1 MKKILKFFLEVSCL
15 KSIQRQGWVMSGVKD
30 PESVADHTFGVMFLA
45 WTLGRKSD
53 LGMRKLLVLS
63 LLHELCEVYA
73 GDLTP
78 YHGILPKDL
87 KKQEEMM
94 KRWIRLP
101 QSQKEK
107 LSSRKYLLEKKAIER
122 LLRPLPADLGK
133 KIFAVWIEYE
143 KVMTKEG
150 RLVKQIDML
159 EALLQGF
166 TYFGGSQEDKLVGF
180 WEHVEEVVSIPEIKS
195 FVRAFEDHHYHH
207 KKTPFGAT
215 IRFLSS
221 VGNLKTIP
229 RISWLQRNIK
239 EPTSLAEHTFMRT
252 LMAWVFFE
260 HTRPALNLEKILKL
274 SLCMSLS
281 SIELKGK
288 TPSAYDPLL
297 ATARTQKEREKILS
311 TWVRYSLKMK
321 QRMFAKGYHKEKCAV
336 EKLVEHLEPA
346 IKKEILSLWDE
357 LKRNHTGE
365 AHFVG
370 QVHAVEA
377 LLQALQ
383 FYQKDPLFPIE
394 IWWEWAFERCDT
406 QFTFD
411 FMDALKKEFY
421 GKKKRVAA
429 YEKRKISRRDRPAL

>member
-1 MKKILKFFLEVSCL
+1 MKKILTFFLEVSRL
-15 KSIQRQGWVMSGVKD
+15 KSIQRQGWVMSGVED
-30 PESVADHTFGVMFLA
+30 AESVADHTFGVMFLA
-45 WTLGRKSD
+45 WTLGRKSG
-53 LGMRKLLVLS
+53 LGMRKLLLLS

-78 YHGILPKDL
+78 YHGILPKDS

-101 QSQKEK
+101 QGQKEK

-122 LLRPLPADLGK
+122 LLRLVSSSLHK
-133 KIFAVWIEYE
+133 KIFAAWIEYE

-150 RLVKQIDML
+150 RFVKQIDML

-207 KKTPFGAT
+207 KKTPFDAT
-215 IRFLSS
+215 IRFLTS
-221 VGNLKTIP
+221 VGNLKTTP
-229 RISWLQRNIK
+229 RIGWLHRNIK

-260 HTRPALNLEKILKL
+260 ETHSTLNLEKILKL

-281 SIELKGK
+281 SVGLKEK
-288 TPSAYDPLL
+288 TPYAYDPLL
-297 ATARTQKEREKILS
+297 ATARTPEERAKILS

-321 QRMFAKGYHKEKCAV
+321 QRIFARTYRKEKCAV
-336 EKLVEHLEPA
+336 EKLVERLDPA
-346 IKKEILSLWDE
+346 LKKEILSLWEE
-357 LKRNHTGE
+357 LKHNHTGE

-370 QVHAVEA
+370 QVYAVET

-383 FYQKDPLFPIE
+383 FYREDKSLPIE
-394 IWWEWAFERCDT
+394 AWWEWAFEHCDA

-411 FMDALKKEFY
+411 FMDALKQEFY
-421 GKKKRVAA
+421 EKKKRVAA
-429 YEKRKISRRDRPAL
+429 KK